1 MMKLPLSGPHL
12 ADRHEELM
20 SPANEPRKSKAERTA
35 EAREK
40 AREIREAQLKKDK
53 RNKLLIG
60 WGIVVA
66 VVAILAV
73 VALVVTSSMK
83 NNAPVADEGP
93 TPANGNVHGGVTLL
107 ANAEVAK
114 SDPVTVKVADLPS
127 APASAPAEVK
137 APGADAEA
145 GKPVKVVLYVDFICP
160 VCKNFEAQYNDQLTK
175 LRNDGKITVEY
186 RPLGFLDSR
195 STTNYSSRA
204 ANAAACVLNESP
216 EKYSDFFN
224 ALYEK
229 QPAEG
234 SAGISDSDLKKMATD
249 VGAKSIDKCVDDK
262 TYRPYVKYTTQE
274 AQAIGITGT
283 PTVFVEGKQWGKGDS
298 AQTPFDQFLQAA
310 IDAKK

>member
-1 MMKLPLSGPHL
+1 
-12 ADRHEELM
+12 M
-20 SPANEPRKSKAERTA
+20 SPANEPRPSKAERTA
-35 EAREK
+35 AAREK

-53 RNKLLIG
+53 RNKRLIG

-66 VVAILAV
+66 VVAILAI
-73 VALVVTSSMK
+73 VALVITTGIK
-83 NNAPVADEGP
+83 NNAPVADNGP

-107 ANAEVAK
+107 ANTDVAK
-114 SDPVTVKVADLPS
+114 SNAGTVKIADLPS
-127 APASAPAEVK
+127 APATPPAEVT
-137 APGADAEA
+137 APGAEAEA

-160 VCKNFEAQYNDQLTK
+160 VCKNFEAQYNDTLTK

-204 ANAAACVLNESP
+204 ANAAACVANTSP
-216 EKYSDFFN
+216 EKYADFFN
-224 ALYEK
+224 ALYDK

-234 SAGISDSDLKKMATD
+234 SAGLSDSDLKKMATD
-249 VGAKSIDKCVDDK
+249 AGAQNIDKCVDDK
-262 TYRPYVKYTTQE
+262 TYRPYVKYATQE
-274 AQAIGITGT
+274 AQAIGVTGT

-298 AQTPFDQFLQAA
+298 AQTPFDQFLQTA